1 MEFAPI
7 KQHRNRAPA
16 ITFVGMPRS
25 KLVHIIEGTIDYS
38 RAVPLQKKLLTK
50 KEIHLENR
58 KHEQKGNI
66 AHREGEPS
74 SEIE

>member
-38 RAVPLQKKLLTK
+38 RAVPLKKK
-50 KEIHLENR
+50 
-58 KHEQKGNI
+58 I
-66 AHREGEPS
+66 AHKKRNSLGKS
-74 SEIE
+74 KA